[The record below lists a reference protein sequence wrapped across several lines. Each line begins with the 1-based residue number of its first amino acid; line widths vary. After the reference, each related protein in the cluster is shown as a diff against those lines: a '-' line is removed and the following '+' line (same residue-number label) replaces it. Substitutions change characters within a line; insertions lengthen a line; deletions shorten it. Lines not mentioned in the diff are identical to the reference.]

1 MSVLVKPLITEK
13 MSMLAENKGQYGFR
27 VALKATKP
35 EIKEAIEKMYGVEI
49 DKIRT
54 MVVQGKRKSRFTK
67 SGLINGK
74 TSNYKKAI
82 VTLKNDATIDFYES
96 I

>member
-1 MSVLVKPLITEK
+1 MGVLVKPLITEK
-13 MSMLAENKGQYGFR
+13 MSGLAETKGQYGF
-27 VALKATKP
+27 VVDLKATKP
-35 EIKEAIEKMYGVEI
+35 QIIAEIEKMYNVEVE
-49 DKIRT
+49 KIST

-67 SGLINGK
+67 SGLVTGK

-82 VTLKNDATIDFYES
+82 VSLKNDATIDFYES

>member
-1 MSVLVKPLITEK
+1 MGVLVKPIITEK
-13 MSMLAENKGQYGFR
+13 MSMLAESKGQYGFR
-27 VALKATKP
+27 ADLKASKP
-35 EIKEAIEKMYGVEI
+35 EIKEAIEKMYNVEVE
-49 DKIRT
+49 KIST

-67 SGLINGK
+67 AGLIKGK

-82 VTLKNDATIDFYES
+82 VSLKNGATIDFYES

>member
-1 MSVLVKPLITEK
+1 MGVLVKPLITEK
-13 MSMLAENKGQYGFR
+13 ASILSEQKEQYGF
-27 VALKATKP
+27 VVDLKATKP
-35 EIKEAIEKMYGVEI
+35 QIKEEIEKMYNVEV

-67 SGLINGK
+67 SGIINGK

-82 VTLKNDATIDFYES
+82 VSLKDGATIDFYES